1 MGGDKY
7 VCTLSPELLQ
17 RAKDEINEDPDRRE
31 ADIEHI
37 RDWLRHQPHIN
48 ARMDDWTIL
57 RFLRGC
63 KFSLERTKEKLDMFY
78 TCKSLCPEWYKNRD
92 PQDKKLRSILELGI
106 LLPLTGYDYMGRRV
120 MLGRLGHYNPSKNSA
135 NMLFKALS
143 MVTDCMLEE
152 DEQASVTGYVA
163 IGDNADMSLSHVYI
177 FTPSIAKK
185 AMVLWQVRRK
195 SQCAF
200 LGSKS
205 LTALWDGRWGGHVQG
220 YCNRVGCIMGDRDFH
235 VAFLL

>member
-1 MGGDKY
+1 
-7 VCTLSPELLQ
+7 
-17 RAKDEINEDPDRRE
+17 
-31 ADIEHI
+31 
-37 RDWLRHQPHIN
+37 
-48 ARMDDWTIL
+48 
-57 RFLRGC
+57 
-63 KFSLERTKEKLDMFY
+63 
-78 TCKSLCPEWYKNRD
+78 
-92 PQDKKLRSILELGI
+92 
-106 LLPLTGYDYMGRRV
+106 
-120 MLGRLGHYNPSKNSA
+120 
-135 NMLFKALS
+135 MLFKALS

-195 SQCAF
+195 SQWPS

-220 YCNRVGCIMGDRDFH
+220 YCNRVGCIMRDRDFH